1 MNRNSRL
8 NLFFSCCLIAGFV
21 SSATSQQ
28 LDLWQ
33 GAKRISLLTSTESDV
48 INVFGKPKSS
58 EDRFWWEYQT
68 EFEQLYVEYSRGPCK
83 LPNNQGWR
91 VAEGVVTR
99 LFYAPKERRKPSYFG
114 LKSRKFSK
122 KEVSDAPG
130 NFVFDS
136 GIRGISFGVR
146 RDGTVED
153 ILLYPSEKF
162 DNLRCGQD
170 QRSTK

>member
-1 MNRNSRL
+1 MEFVL
-8 NLFFSCCLIAGFV
+8 LMLFDCRVRVV
-21 SSATSQQ
+21 SDVSATGPLARSQTH
-28 LDLWQ
+28 LAANVDR
-33 GAKRISLLTSTESDV
+33 KRRYQR
-48 INVFGKPKSS
+48 FGKPKSS